1 MQFQSDRQPLLARH
15 LTITSDLFFQR
26 AGRGHNLSIIHSRFT
41 DNCGIHCSPTQVD
54 GISIGCLPSTPMN
67 RRSILGD
74 MKASYV
80 LSFLCGAA
88 VMLGFSTLRGSNAE
102 SPHHVYELRL
112 YHVNEGKMDALK
124 ARFGNH
130 TDSIFKRHNM
140 KSIGYWSPEDAPS
153 SQNLFIYI
161 LEHPS
166 RQEGEKNWAA
176 FQADP
181 EWQKV
186 KAESEAHGSLVD
198 HIDRYFMDPTSFS
211 ALN

>member
-1 MQFQSDRQPLLARH
+1 LVRPGIRWTFKINDYHGARCESTGFLLSMRVNH
-15 LTITSDLFFQR
+15 RT
-26 AGRGHNLSIIHSRFT
+26 
-41 DNCGIHCSPTQVD
+41 
-54 GISIGCLPSTPMN
+54 
-67 RRSILGD
+67 ILGD
-74 MKASYV
+74 MKASCV

-88 VMLGFSTLRGSNAE
+88 VMLGLSTLSRSNAE

-112 YHVNEGKMDALK
+112 YHVNEGKMEALK
-124 ARFGNH
+124 ARFCNY
-130 TDSIFKRHNM
+130 TDAIFKRHSM

-166 RQEGEKNWAA
+166 RQEAEKNWAA

-186 KAESEAHGSLVD
+186 KAESEAHGALVD

>member
-1 MQFQSDRQPLLARH
+1 M
-15 LTITSDLFFQR
+15 
-26 AGRGHNLSIIHSRFT
+26 
-41 DNCGIHCSPTQVD
+41 
-54 GISIGCLPSTPMN
+54 TPMN
-67 RRSILGD
+67 RRGILGG
-74 MKASYV
+74 MKASHL

-88 VMLGFSTLRGSNAE
+88 VTFGFSALSRSNAE
-102 SPHHVYELRL
+102 SLHHVYELRL

-124 ARFGNH
+124 ARFGNY

-140 KSIGYWSPEDAPS
+140 KSVGYWSPEDAPS

-166 RQEGEKNWAA
+166 RQEAEKNWAA

-181 EWQKV
+181 EWRKV
-186 KAESEAHGSLVD
+186 KAESEAHGALVD